1 MEMEMKKRSLGLE
14 GPFAREHAMAQ
25 ALRRMN
31 LRQVAEL
38 QGPPRERSW
47 FQPGMDTV
55 TVPLSDKL
63 RQFLEDEIDGKHLP
77 PAPDPKDEALRQEIG
92 TVFREWQAAAEH
104 AVAIRSAG
112 FDRTFPDE
120 VAGLLSKRRA
130 AMANGNVARAE
141 AIEDELVDLGLPPM
155 PAPISAKAVVERR
168 ERGLDF

>member
-1 MEMEMKKRSLGLE
+1 MKKRSLALE
-14 GPFAREHAMAQ
+14 GEFAREHAMAQ

-38 QGPPRERSW
+38 QGPPREHSW
-47 FQPGMDTV
+47 LQPGMDTV
-55 TVPLSDKL
+55 VVPLSDKL
-63 RQFLEDEIDGKHLP
+63 RRYLEDEIDGKHAP